1 VAILS
6 LNDVSLAFAGP
17 PLLDHVSLQI
27 EPGERVGLLG
37 RNGAGK
43 STLLRLLA
51 GTLPPD
57 SGEVVRQPALTV
69 SGLQQDVPLDL
80 AGGVRDWL
88 HHACGASRSEA
99 AWEIETRIEHAAHQ
113 LGVDLDAQ
121 LETLSAGSKRRVLLA
136 AALVRQPELLLLD
149 EPTNHL
155 DIAAIQQ
162 LEQTLLDRRGT
173 LVFVTHDRSFL
184 RRLATRILDLDRGA
198 VRSYAAGYDAYL
210 VTREQELQVEAAQSV
225 LFDKKLAQEEA
236 WLRRGIKARRTR
248 NEGRARELEALRR
261 ERAARRDEAGKV
273 QAQLQDSERSG
284 RIVIRCRNLGY
295 SWASVPIVSGFNGT
309 ILRGDR
315 IGVLG
320 PNGCGKTTLLKLLL
334 GELAPDEGT
343 VTHGTKLEV
352 AQFTQLHEQLD
363 PSRTVAENVAEGREM
378 ITVGSGERHVVGYLR
393 DFLFTNEQIQ
403 GPITKLSGGER
414 NRLQLAK
421 ILARP
426 CNLLVLDEPTNDLDL
441 ETLELL
447 EDLLLEYDG
456 TLLVVSH
463 DREFLDNVVT
473 QTWVF
478 EGEGRWQE
486 YVGGYEDWLRQRKP
500 AAPAPVARG
509 GRRAA
514 GSAAASGVPAPR
526 RLSFKDKRELEELP
540 LRIEGLELAK
550 QVLYSKLASPDL
562 YVGGHGDEVVAA
574 RAELAATER
583 ALEVAYSR
591 WVELESRVDGES

>member
-1 VAILS
+1 
-6 LNDVSLAFAGP
+6 
-17 PLLDHVSLQI
+17 
-27 EPGERVGLLG
+27 
-37 RNGAGK
+37 
-43 STLLRLLA
+43 
-51 GTLPPD
+51 
-57 SGEVVRQPALTV
+57 
-69 SGLQQDVPLDL
+69 
-80 AGGVRDWL
+80 
-88 HHACGASRSEA
+88 
-99 AWEIETRIEHAAHQ
+99 
-113 LGVDLDAQ
+113 
-121 LETLSAGSKRRVLLA
+121 
-136 AALVRQPELLLLD
+136 
-149 EPTNHL
+149 
-155 DIAAIQQ
+155 
-162 LEQTLLDRRGT
+162 
-173 LVFVTHDRSFL
+173 
-184 RRLATRILDLDRGA
+184 

-210 VTREQELQVEAAQSV
+210 VTREQELQVEAAQGA

-248 NEGRARELEALRR
+248 NEGRVRELEALRR

-284 RIVIRCRNLGY
+284 RIVIRCRELGY
-295 SWASVPIVSGFNGT
+295 AWAHQSIVTGFNGT
-309 ILRGDR
+309 LLRGDR
-315 IGVLG
+315 IGILG

-378 ITVGSGERHVVGYLR
+378 IRVGSGERHVVGYLR
-393 DFLFTNEQIQ
+393 DFLFSGEQIQ

-441 ETLELL
+441 ETLEPL

-478 EGEGRWQE
+478 EGDGRWQE
-486 YVGGYEDWLRQRKP
+486 YVGGYADWLRQRKP
-500 AAPAPVARG
+500 GAPASAPRG
-509 GRRAA
+509 GKRGARAPGAPASPEPRRA
-514 GSAAASGVPAPR
+514 
-526 RLSFKDKRELEELP
+526 SFKLRRELEELP
-540 LRIEGLELAK
+540 QRIEGLELAR
-550 QVLYSKLASPDL
+550 QVLFAKLASPEL
-562 YVGGHGDEVVAA
+562 YAGGRGEDVAA
-574 RAELAATER
+574 AKAELAATEH
-583 ALEVAYSR
+583 ALEVAYAR
-591 WVELESRVDGES
+591 WLELESQVNTGG